1 MTKFARFI
9 GVCVILVAIGIFG
22 AKAWQGMTAS
32 DKDSTSSSATK
43 TATVQ
48 KASAPTYKV
57 NAQALT
63 DLQSIVDQHSDLDI
77 SISITDLQTGKTYNY
92 GDNSSFTAASVGKL
106 ITTATFMNKVEK
118 GTASLNQTVGGF
130 TAQSEIQK
138 MLVASD
144 NTAWKN
150 MEEAVTLSAQQ
161 TYAESIGL
169 TSYNATE
176 NTVSSGDI
184 ALLLTKLSSGKLFN
198 DSHTGLVLSYM
209 SQANYRGYIVAAIP
223 DGVDVYHKVGLLED
237 RVHDAAIIKKG
248 NRSYVLVVF
257 TKAKSGSYDF
267 SQAPALF
274 DAITADSLQ
283 AFF

>member
-9 GVCVILVAIGIFG
+9 GVCIILVAIGIFG
-22 AKAWQGMTAS
+22 AKAWQSMTAS
-32 DKDSTSSSATK
+32 EEDSTSSSATK
-43 TATVQ
+43 TPTVR
-48 KASAPTYKV
+48 KANASVYKV
-57 NAQALT
+57 NEQPLA
-63 DLQSIVDQHSDLDI
+63 DIQSVITQHSDLDI
-77 SISITDLQTGKTYNY
+77 SVAITDLQTGKTYNY
-92 GDNSSFTAASVGKL
+92 GDNSAFTAASVGKL

-118 GTASLNQTVGGF
+118 GTASLRQTVGGF
-130 TAQSEIQK
+130 TAQTEIQK
-138 MLVASD
+138 MLVESD

-150 MEEAVTLSAQQ
+150 MEEVVTLSAQQ
-161 TYAESIGL
+161 AYAESIGL
-169 TSYNATE
+169 TSYSATE
-176 NTVSSGDI
+176 NTVSSADI

-198 DSHTGLVLSYM
+198 DSHTGLILSYM

-267 SQAPALF
+267 SQAPSLF
-274 DAITADSLQ
+274 GTITTDSLQ